1 MNLKQLTYFQSV
13 ASQGCITTAAD
24 HMNVAQSAL
33 SHQIAS
39 LEADLGV
46 QLLIRHARGVTLTRP
61 GEVLLD
67 HARQIRSHCEQ
78 ARRDVRDAADIAGEV
93 TIGIP
98 VSMASVLTLPLLQA
112 LEDGL
117 PQAQVHVFEG
127 LTGDLRG
134 WLRLGKIETGILYGN
149 EQADGLLL
157 EPLAEDELVL
167 FGKSDGTGDDTSSIA
182 FSALG
187 TFPLYT
193 TDGEH
198 PVRPLLNRLAK
209 QHGVSLQFGAQ
220 INSVHQLKALAREGR
235 GYTILPRVA
244 LAREAPELSDCLR
257 SIEPSIK
264 LNSYIATM
272 ANPSMRAQSVQR
284 ILRDVVQR
292 LVHSGDWL
300 GAVMLDRS
308 GAQIQRRGAA
318 GSAASAHV

>member
-13 ASQGCITTAAD
+13 ASQGCITTAAN

-78 ARRDVRDAADIAGEV
+78 ARREVRDAADIAGEV

-117 PQAQVHVFEG
+117 PRAQVHVFEG

-149 EQADGLLL
+149 EQTDGLLL

-167 FGKSDGTGDDTSSIA
+167 FGKSDGTGDNTSSIP
-182 FSALG
+182 FSSLSAS
-187 TFPLYT
+187 PLYT

-198 PVRPLLNRLAK
+198 PVRPLLTRLAK

-235 GYTILPRVA
+235 GHTILPRVA
-244 LAREAPELSDCLR
+244 LAKEAPELCDFLR

-272 ANPSMRAQSVQR
+272 TNPSSRVQSVQR

-292 LVHSGDWL
+292 LVHAGEWP
-300 GAVMLDRS
+300 GAVML
-308 GAQIQRRGAA
+308 
-318 GSAASAHV
+318 

>member
-13 ASQGCITTAAD
+13 ASQGCITTAAAR
-24 HMNVAQSAL
+24 MNVAQSAL

-39 LEADLGV
+39 LETDLGV
-46 QLLIRHARGVTLTRP
+46 QLLVRHARGVTLTRS

-67 HARQIRSHCEQ
+67 HARQIKSHFEQ
-78 ARRDVRDAADIAGEV
+78 ARRDVREAADIAGEV

-117 PQAQVHVFEG
+117 PRAQVHVFEG

-167 FGKSDGTGDDTSSIA
+167 FGKSDETCDR
-182 FSALG
+182 ALPISFG
-187 TFPLYT
+187 ALARHPLYT

-209 QHGVSLQFGAQ
+209 EHGVALHFGAQ

-235 GYTILPRVA
+235 GHTILPRVA
-244 LAREAPELSDCLR
+244 LAGEAPDIIDRLR

-264 LNSYIATM
+264 LTSYIATM
-272 ANPSMRAQSVQR
+272 ANPGARVLRVQQ
-284 ILRDVVQR
+284 ILKDVVQR
-292 LVHSGDWL
+292 LVHAGDWP
-300 GAVMLDRS
+300 GAVVL
-308 GAQIQRRGAA
+308 
-318 GSAASAHV
+318 